1 MYMNDQVVAELVPV
15 MKEQWDEWKRLR
27 GIALAAAGRA
37 TLAELRENPVE
48 KERLAEAVRSNLATA
63 RAAANDNSL
72 RKVQEGWEHVELDPE
87 ASEAEKEAAKLQGTW
102 RKFRSHRQDKQNG
115 PFIYKQKP
123 FEAHEEEQLL
133 NEIIFQTRN
142 R

>member
-1 MYMNDQVVAELVPV
+1 MGKAPVAPLIHLLHSNRYN
-15 MKEQWDEWKRLR
+15 RL
-27 GIALAAAGRA
+27 LP
-37 TLAELRENPVE
+37 LYL
-48 KERLAEAVRSNLATA
+48 LHRSIPL
-63 RAAANDNSL
+63 AANDNSL
-72 RKVQEGWEHVELDPE
+72 RKVQEGWEHVELDPK
-87 ASEAEKEAAKLQGTW
+87 ASEAEEKAAKLQGTW
-102 RKFRSHRQDKQNG
+102 RKFKSHHQDKQNG